1 VSRVCIPA
9 LLSAYDVR
17 AAATNTTTA
26 AVSSCASSSCA
37 SSSCAS
43 SSCAS
48 SSCASSSY
56 HRFEAVKTTDTLTT
70 HLCKLCVGICFFLG
84 QYTSV
89 RGHS

>member
-26 AVSSCASSSCA
+26 AVSSCA